1 MHFLNLLLQWCGPCR
16 TIGPIVEKMSK
27 TYPSVAF
34 GKIDVDDNP
43 DPSLDFEI
51 SAVPTF
57 VVFEGEKATEKF
69 SGADPTR
76 LETLVKALA
85 EK

>member
-1 MHFLNLLLQWCGPCR
+1 
-16 TIGPIVEKMSK
+16 MSK

-57 VVFEGEKATEKF
+57 VVFEGEDAIEKF
-69 SGADPTR
+69 AGADPAK